1 MGIELV
7 RIVEHVRRSSKG
19 LPNIDLARLNLKT
32 GRPLSRLAAEI
43 PDNPILVQAAWAA
56 AREIL
61 GENEKLP

>member
-1 MGIELV
+1 
-7 RIVEHVRRSSKG
+7 VRRTSKG

-43 PDNPILVQAAWAA
+43 PDNPLLVQAAWAA

-61 GENEKLP
+61 GEGEKLP